1 MRAVICVPVKK
12 SGQLVAGMAIHTL
25 EPRQWTPAEV
35 ELAQRVASRCWES
48 VERARVQRERASL
61 LAAAEAANRA
71 KDEFLAMLGH
81 ELRNPLSPIL
91 TALQLMKLR
100 GDDSSLRERVVIER
114 QVTHLT
120 RLVDDLLDV
129 SRIARGKVELKT
141 EIIEITE
148 IVARA
153 IEVASPLLEQRTQT
167 LAIDA
172 PRTGLL
178 VDGDPARLTQIVSNL
193 LTNASKYTKPGGHIA
208 VSVGADQFD
217 AVIRVRDNGVGIAA
231 SVLPRV
237 FDLFVQGGQL
247 IDRAEGGLGLGLTI
261 VRSLTERHGGTVSAF
276 SDGPGKGSEFVVRL
290 PLAQAHVATL
300 TAASD
305 ASSGLTSEQ
314 PAGLHV
320 LIVDDN
326 ADAAEMLAYAL
337 GLDGHHTWVAH
348 DGPQAIH
355 LAVTARPTVAFL
367 DIGLP
372 VMDGYELASR
382 LREIPGLE
390 GIRLVAVTGYGQDS
404 DRQRSAE
411 AGFHHHLVKPVDLD
425 DVHAVLEGLMEEPSS

>member
-1 MRAVICVPVKK
+1 MIANHPSSRSSAPSRRASRYSTEYRLIANGRERWVIASGRARYDAAGAVTGMFGVIQDITGDRLLLRLDDAVRGMVDAEEITHTSARMLGDHLDVNGCAYATVDADEDTFEVFDDYSKGARSLRGRYRFQDFGLECLRLMRAGQPHVVSDSRTDPRIDDHERVAYEQTGMRAVICVPVKK

-172 PRTGLL
+172 P
-178 VDGDPARLTQIVSNL
+178 
-193 LTNASKYTKPGGHIA
+193 
-208 VSVGADQFD
+208 
-217 AVIRVRDNGVGIAA
+217 
-231 SVLPRV
+231 
-237 FDLFVQGGQL
+237 
-247 IDRAEGGLGLGLTI
+247 
-261 VRSLTERHGGTVSAF
+261 
-276 SDGPGKGSEFVVRL
+276 GPGCWS
-290 PLAQAHVATL
+290 
-300 TAASD
+300 TA
-305 ASSGLTSEQ
+305 
-314 PAGLHV
+314 
-320 LIVDDN
+320 
-326 ADAAEMLAYAL
+326 
-337 GLDGHHTWVAH
+337 
-348 DGPQAIH
+348 
-355 LAVTARPTVAFL
+355 
-367 DIGLP
+367 
-372 VMDGYELASR
+372 
-382 LREIPGLE
+382 
-390 GIRLVAVTGYGQDS
+390 IRRV
-404 DRQRSAE
+404 
-411 AGFHHHLVKPVDLD
+411 
-425 DVHAVLEGLMEEPSS
+425 